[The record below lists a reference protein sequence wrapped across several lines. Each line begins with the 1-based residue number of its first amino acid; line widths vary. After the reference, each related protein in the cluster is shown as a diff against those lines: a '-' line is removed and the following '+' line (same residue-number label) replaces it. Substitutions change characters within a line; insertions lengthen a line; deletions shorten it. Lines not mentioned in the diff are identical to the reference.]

1 MGRTTH
7 RARVSTGVVE
17 ISKVS
22 CRESLRPVRFL
33 PSVLYY
39 VDKRLRLDIAEKQDR
54 PKETPIVVA
63 NDPEYG
69 ATLDYVFY

>member
-1 MGRTTH
+1 
-7 RARVSTGVVE
+7 
-17 ISKVS
+17 
-22 CRESLRPVRFL
+22 
-33 PSVLYY
+33 VLYY